1 MALNIQFI
9 TYEEL
14 KTFLVLENDENKNLY
29 TQDINVASLKIL
41 ALCNNGN
48 LLNDFNNNLISDED
62 LFHIKQA
69 SLILCKWGIEN
80 GNFKTAQSLSA
91 SLGAFNISQGSQGD
105 NMIPGEVIEH
115 LGHTKYYNEISFL
128 SNEPETNLNAITITT
143 DDIDRGLSLLPKG
156 NTLTTILNGMYLSQ
170 EATHLLVLQNEKK
183 TQHLDID
190 GNVLGDFDPTLDR
203 PGSMKMIF
211 ENGGKSLPDILEKK
225 LDYSTDDTFIIYSQD
240 KKTPTIGSYILFGTD
255 RLNYVI
261 NNRTVMALRE
271 TDIHIAANIEMN
283 ANKITNLAPALS
295 GTSAVNLDQLN
306 DVEDRVKIAINLNDS
321 LSNRDLAMLNKVS
334 NNGSNLKEG
343 KSLLF
348 QSYQYATLPV
358 KSVIIGATPT
368 AIPLPKGTD
377 QWVDQYLFTPTA
389 IATYLFKH
397 LFYYILNPFTDT
409 NKQKYR
415 IIARV
420 RGLDGTDYALPYD
433 FDLSKIK
440 SADIQK
446 KTFPNF
452 LKLFAD
458 LNPAN
463 APYTYNMTIQGL
475 DGSEGAL
482 LIETE
487 SSGSFDVAIPG
498 ASHFEIIEMIPKT
511 DKLVLDN
518 NIHFNDPNIYTS
530 LGYVMPD
537 TPGGG
542 KDDTLPPL
550 LEYAILDIP
559 YIKIIKKVFEVGENA
574 TGEITKTVANFGK
587 SLTLASTAPIN
598 NVGSNPNS
606 DTSAATIGDVKA
618 LIHSENPLIDKNLL
632 KNGTS
637 KSVSIPFV
645 INPNGTVNDLE
656 LPLETPDVEYI
667 AGKTYADVNKI
678 RVLYNVKWNTG
689 AAKSINANYNIIFNK
704 EDNGDW
710 LPTTPEIII
719 SLPPVAGFTDP
730 ERTLIP
736 QGLIKTSAGHPYK
749 FDISFKDGTNASD
762 YAGQKL
768 FLEVEQIWYNE
779 LETGG
784 GTVPPIALEGF
795 VNQNFQTLASDTYP
809 GDIDNVLRTITGWT
823 TKLSNKILFKT
834 QSNGALVLDETYR
847 QEIADSGKDRT
858 VRIDFSC
865 SGFTARTGDYI
876 AKVTTSGAFDFAGNK
891 FLIKKGIDTTSNS
904 YLGSL
909 NQENHSL
916 IFKIPHTIASG
927 DLLFIEIESANCGIA
942 DMRAP
947 YNLIFSEMGNAGV
960 QGAKGD
966 PGDTPTAPVRV
977 EIVRE
982 THTLTNN
989 QNQKI
994 NFLTTEP
1001 FKDFKNIQINVNIY
1015 SAWSFQHNIIN
1026 MTNSANQ
1033 WNVYQTGE
1041 GADNIKY
1048 MKLTVYRDQ
1057 TFLYISNYTQATQTI
1072 DIIATGE
1079 RISTTLKKEKT
1090 NGKNKRTIKSNK

>member
-105 NMIPGEVIEH
+105 NMIPDEVIEH

-190 GNVLGDFDPTLDR
+190 GNVLGNFDPTLDR

-211 ENGGKSLPDILEKK
+211 ENGGKSLPDILDKK

-261 NNRTVMALRE
+261 NNRTVIALRE
-271 TDIHIAANIEMN
+271 TDINIAANIEMN

-348 QSYQYATLPV
+348 QSYQYATLPI
-358 KSVIIGATPT
+358 KSVIIGSTPT
-368 AIPLPKGTD
+368 PIPLPKGTD

-598 NVGSNPNS
+598 NVGSNPKS

-618 LIHSENPLIDKNLL
+618 LIHTENPLIDKNLL

-719 SLPPVAGFTDP
+719 SLPPITGFDDP

-736 QGLIKTSAGHPYK
+736 QALIKTSAGHPYK

-779 LETGG
+779 LETSGG
-784 GTVPPIALEGF
+784 SVPPTPLLTYK
-795 VNQNFQTLASDTYP
+795 NQNYQNIISRITPTPDDGYERTVKNWQTKPIS
-809 GDIDNVLRTITGWT
+809 
-823 TKLSNKILFKT
+823 TKTMFNI
-834 QSNGALVLDETYR
+834 QSNGGLVINEDYR
-847 QEIADSGKDRT
+847 KEIADSGIDRII
-858 VRIDFSC
+858 RAD
-865 SGFTARTGDYI
+865 FTADGFINSDGDYY
-876 AKVTTSGAFDFAGNK
+876 AKFDVSGAFDFNNNRFLLYSKNKTTTAGYLSRN
-891 FLIKKGIDTTSNS
+891 IHQTGTTF
-904 YLGSL
+904 
-909 NQENHSL
+909 
-916 IFKIPHTIASG
+916 FKIPHGISAG
-927 DLLFIEIESANCGIA
+927 DLLFLLIKVIRSRTGELAE
-942 DMRAP
+942 P
-947 YNLIFSEMGNAGV
+947 YHLTFTEMGNATL
-960 QGAKGD
+960 QGERGARGQQGPKGD
-966 PGDTPTAPVRV
+966 PGDPGGGGARV
-977 EIVRE
+977 E
-982 THTLTNN
+982 L
-989 QNQKI
+989 
-994 NFLTTEP
+994 F
-1001 FKDFKNIQINVNIY
+1001 
-1015 SAWSFQHNIIN
+1015 
-1026 MTNSANQ
+1026 NSTITA
-1033 WNVYQTGE
+1033 
-1041 GADNIKY
+1041 IK
-1048 MKLTVYRDQ
+1048 Q
-1057 TFLYISNYTQATQTI
+1057 TQTI
-1072 DIIATGE
+1072 LSGINDLALYKNIMFSITSPETPPTLYWNTQFFITDISELKEDTTRNWILLYFVAYLSFSGSHSYTYFIYKTNSQKLFISNPDTMTGDLEIKITGE
-1079 RISTTLKKEKT
+1079 LK
-1090 NGKNKRTIKSNK
+1090 